1 MRAARETRNA
11 GSPRMAFVLYD
22 IFWSHYCEKARFCLD
37 FKRLSY
43 TIVRV
48 NPFTRRQVINL
59 GLRGDVPV
67 LTDGPRVIA
76 GSGAIAAHLDEVC
89 PDPPL
94 VPREPHVREAALAL
108 QAKCDE
114 WLGPDTRR
122 VAYEVALENPVI
134 LVGTIL
140 WARPPKRW
148 LNRLLLRIVEP
159 RVRRKFK
166 IFPRELQESRER
178 LRQFLPELQS
188 AIARTGFLVG
198 GRMTIADLA
207 AVSLLDPLEIVP
219 EFVRDRAYAPLFA
232 WKRALARAH
241 RRRQR
246 TPWLSGPPPP
256 GYPLLLPE
264 DD

>member
-1 MRAARETRNA
+1 
-11 GSPRMAFVLYD
+11 MALVLYD
-22 IFWSHYCEKARFCLD
+22 IFWSHFCEKARFCLD
-37 FKRLSY
+37 FKRLPY

-48 NPFTRRQVINL
+48 NPFTRREVIDL
-59 GLRGDVPV
+59 GARGDVPV
-67 LTDGPRVIA
+67 LKDGARVIA
-76 GSGAIAAHLDEVC
+76 GSGAIAAHLEETS

-94 VPREPHVREAALAL
+94 LPREAQSREAALAL
-108 QAKCDE
+108 QTKCDE

-122 VAYEVALENPVI
+122 VAYQVALENPAI

-159 RVRRKFK
+159 RLRRKFK

-178 LRQFLPELQS
+178 LRLFLPEMQS

-198 GRMTIADLA
+198 DRMTLADIA
-207 AVSLLDPLEIVP
+207 AVSLLNPLEIVP

-232 WKRALARAH
+232 WKRSLARAH
-241 RRRQR
+241 RRRQM
-246 TPWLSGPPPP
+246 TPWLSGAPLP
-256 GYPLLLPE
+256 GYPRLPAE
-264 DD
+264 DA